1 MELLASRTTIRVC
14 VGHWVRAAAFFTVAR
29 VLLQPWLQPQQ
40 TLSFCRRTGAG
51 KDLQKDRRSRLRGPS
66 EAAGM
71 SLRVANATVTP
82 QVRALLAA
90 ERATLE
96 TVANL
101 CFPEGALLSLA
112 DERRVVLQRGIAP
125 LDARGWVLQP
135 ACVRLWNGCREAA
148 LLVKGLPSESAA
160 VGLSLLVLARQRWP
174 SDPGWERADAI
185 SAAADQEYERQAA
198 AVAKPVPRQRV
209 TVAPGLQQR
218 QRQPRP
224 PKHAQSHRAAT
235 EKQGADHALPV
246 EAHGRWP
253 FKPVQFPHA
262 PALGGP
268 SGPTPAG
275 SFGTAPRFG
284 AGGIYTEAV
293 RTKVPPDAK
302 VGAGTHMSR
311 RLA

>member
-1 MELLASRTTIRVC
+1 MGPSSSRRPIDLASCTEQPRD
-14 VGHWVRAAAFFTVAR
+14 GQLLTVAR
-29 VLLQPWLQPQQ
+29 VLLQPWLQSQQ

-51 KDLQKDRRSRLRGPS
+51 KHLQKDRRSRLRGPS

-160 VGLSLLVLARQRWP
+160 VGLSLLVLARQRLAFAWGAHMRRDDAWND
-174 SDPGWERADAI
+174 SDVLAAVGQRLLNSDALRPGWLGR
-185 SAAADQEYERQAA
+185 
-198 AVAKPVPRQRV
+198 
-209 TVAPGLQQR
+209 
-218 QRQPRP
+218 
-224 PKHAQSHRAAT
+224 
-235 EKQGADHALPV
+235 
-246 EAHGRWP
+246 EA
-253 FKPVQFPHA
+253 
-262 PALGGP
+262 
-268 SGPTPAG
+268 SGC
-275 SFGTAPRFG
+275 
-284 AGGIYTEAV
+284 
-293 RTKVPPDAK
+293 
-302 VGAGTHMSR
+302 
-311 RLA
+311 L